1 MHKALIIDDEQPT
14 LFMFNLFLDAYGY
27 EVITAENAAAGIELF
42 KKERPTI
49 VFTDIKMPGMD
60 GLDALKML
68 KSIDPAVQVI
78 VMTGHG
84 DQDLMKQ
91 AMALKAT
98 AFLNKPIARSALEKV
113 LKKAANGLPNRNETI
128 S

>member
-1 MHKALIIDDEQPT
+1 MLKALIIDDEPST
-14 LFMFNLFLDAYGY
+14 LFMFNLFLEAYGY
-27 EVITAENAAAGIELF
+27 EVITAENADSGIEMF
-42 KKERPTI
+42 KKERPSV

-84 DQDLMKQ
+84 DQDLMRQ
-91 AMALKAT
+91 AMDFKAT
-98 AFLNKPIARSALEKV
+98 AFLNKPIERAALEKV
-113 LKKAANGLPNRNETI
+113 LKMAVDNLSQKE
-128 S
+128 

>member
-1 MHKALIIDDEQPT
+1 MLKALVIDDEQPT
-14 LFMFNLFLDAYGY
+14 LFMFNLFLNAYGY

-42 KKERPTI
+42 KKERPSI

-68 KSIDPAVQVI
+68 KSIDPEVHVI

-91 AMALKAT
+91 AMELNAT
-98 AFLNKPIARSALEKV
+98 AFINKPIGRKALEQV
-113 LKKAANGLPNRNETI
+113 LRKAVDNPPKKE
-128 S
+128 

>member
-1 MHKALIIDDEQPT
+1 MLKALIIDDEQPT

-42 KKERPTI
+42 KKENPSI

-60 GLDALKML
+60 GLYALKML
-68 KSIDPAVQVI
+68 KSIDPSVQVI

-91 AMALKAT
+91 AIELKAT
-98 AFLNKPIARSALEKV
+98 AFLNKPIDRAALEKA
-113 LKKAANGLPNRNETI
+113 LKKAVDGLPE
-128 S
+128 

>member
-1 MHKALIIDDEQPT
+1 MLKALIIDDEQPT
-14 LFMFNLFLDAYGY
+14 LFMFNLFLDALGY
-27 EVITAENAAAGIELF
+27 QAITAENAAAGIELF
-42 KKERPTI
+42 KRERPSI

-60 GLDALKML
+60 GLDTLKSL

-91 AMALKAT
+91 AMALEAT
-98 AFLNKPIARSALEKV
+98 AFLNKPIERAALEKV
-113 LKKAANGLPNRNETI
+113 LEKAVNNLSQKK
-128 S
+128 

>member
-1 MHKALIIDDEQPT
+1 MIKALIIDDEQAT
-14 LFMFNLFLDAYGY
+14 LFMFKLFLEAYGY
-27 EVITAENAAAGIELF
+27 EVITAENAAAGIEIF
-42 KKERPTI
+42 KKERPSI

-60 GLDALKML
+60 GLDALKLL

-91 AMALKAT
+91 AMEFNAS
-98 AFLNKPIARSALEKV
+98 AFLNKPIERTALEKV
-113 LKKAANGLPNRNETI
+113 LKTAVDNLPQKE
-128 S
+128 

>member
-27 EVITAENAAAGIELF
+27 KVITAENAAAGIELF
-42 KKERPTI
+42 KKERPSI

-60 GLDALKML
+60 GLDALRML

-91 AMALKAT
+91 AMELKAT

-113 LKKAANGLPNRNETI
+113 LEKAMESLLQTE
-128 S
+128 

>member
-1 MHKALIIDDEQPT
+1 MLKALVIDDEQST
-14 LFMFNLFLDAYGY
+14 LFMFNLFLEAYGY
-27 EVITAENAAAGIELF
+27 EVITAENAAAGIEMF
-42 KKERPTI
+42 KKERPSI

-84 DQDLMKQ
+84 DQDLMGQ
-91 AMALKAT
+91 AMEFKDT
-98 AFLNKPIARSALEKV
+98 AFLNKPIERAALEKV
-113 LKKAANGLPNRNETI
+113 LKKAVDNLPQKE
-128 S
+128 

>member
-1 MHKALIIDDEQPT
+1 MLKALIIDDEQST
-14 LFMFNLFLDAYGY
+14 LFMFNLFLNAYGY
-27 EVITAENAAAGIELF
+27 EVITAENAAAGIDLF
-42 KKERPTI
+42 KKERPSI

-60 GLDALKML
+60 GLDVLKML

-91 AMALKAT
+91 AMALNAT
-98 AFLNKPIARSALEKV
+98 AFINKPIDRKALEQV
-113 LKKAANGLPNRNETI
+113 LKKAVDSL
-128 S
+128 SQQKK

>member
-1 MHKALIIDDEQPT
+1 MLKALIIDDEQPT

-27 EVITAENAAAGIELF
+27 EVITAETATAGIELF
-42 KKERPTI
+42 KKERPSI

-68 KSIDPAVQVI
+68 KSIDPDVPVI

-84 DQDLMKQ
+84 DQNLMKQ
-91 AMALKAT
+91 AMALQAT
-98 AFLNKPIARSALEKV
+98 AFINKPIKRETLEQV
-113 LKKAANGLPNRNETI
+113 LKKAVDSLSQKE
-128 S
+128 

>member
-1 MHKALIIDDEQPT
+1 MLKALIIDDEQPT

-27 EVITAENAAAGIELF
+27 KVITAENAAAGIELF
-42 KKERPTI
+42 KKERPSI

-91 AMALKAT
+91 AMELKAT

-113 LKKAANGLPNRNETI
+113 LEKAMESLLQTE
-128 S
+128 

>member
-42 KKERPTI
+42 KKERPSI
-49 VFTDIKMPGMD
+49 VFTDIKMPGID
-60 GLDALKML
+60 GLDALRML

-91 AMALKAT
+91 AMELEAT

-113 LKKAANGLPNRNETI
+113 LKKAVDGLVDGDE
-128 S
+128 

>member
-1 MHKALIIDDEQPT
+1 MLKALVIDDEQST
-14 LFMFNLFLDAYGY
+14 LFMFNLFLEAYGY
-27 EVITAENAAAGIELF
+27 EVITAENAAAGIEMF
-42 KKERPTI
+42 KKERPSI

-84 DQDLMKQ
+84 DQDLMGQ
-91 AMALKAT
+91 AMEFKAT
-98 AFLNKPIARSALEKV
+98 AFLNKPIERAALEKV
-113 LKKAANGLPNRNETI
+113 LKKAVDNLPQKE
-128 S
+128 

>member
-1 MHKALIIDDEQPT
+1 MYKALIIDDEQPT
-14 LFMFNLFLDAYGY
+14 LFMFNLFLDAFGY
-27 EVITAENAAAGIELF
+27 QVITAENAVSGIELF
-42 KKERPTI
+42 KKERPSI

-60 GLDALKML
+60 GLDTLKML

-91 AMALKAT
+91 AMALDAT
-98 AFLNKPIARSALEKV
+98 AFLHKPIDRKALEEALEKAIDH
-113 LKKAANGLPNRNETI
+113 LERNE
-128 S
+128 